1 MEIPSEPHTGSART
15 GAPAQLEVAVVIVTY
30 RSAALT
36 IACLQ
41 SLERERAGSVLNI
54 RAIVVDNASGD
65 LAEISSAVA
74 QRGWSSWVALLAA
87 PENGGFA
94 YGNNLGI
101 QHACAAHVPAYLFL
115 LNPDTEVRAGAVA
128 ALVRFLEAHPEA
140 AVAGPSFETR
150 DGRDWRVAFRF
161 PTLLGELEQGLK
173 LGLATRLLNRWAVV
187 RHMGERSEAVDW
199 VSGSAMMIRPDA
211 FAMVGGMDENYF
223 LFFEETDLCRRMRRA
238 GFTICY
244 VPESRVMHIGGVTT
258 DIRKR
263 RPSYWLDSR
272 RRYFA
277 LSFGVAHAMLIDI
290 VAVSAHLLGS
300 LKRLLQG
307 RPHSGTPRFIR
318 DLVHHSI
325 IWRRNR
331 RIAPMRSRTLV
342 AGCAAKPGGVLAQPR
357 T

>member
-1 MEIPSEPHTGSART
+1 
-15 GAPAQLEVAVVIVTY
+15 
-30 RSAALT
+30 
-36 IACLQ
+36 
-41 SLERERAGSVLNI
+41 
-54 RAIVVDNASGD
+54 
-65 LAEISSAVA
+65 
-74 QRGWSSWVALLAA
+74 
-87 PENGGFA
+87 
-94 YGNNLGI
+94 
-101 QHACAAHVPAYLFL
+101 
-115 LNPDTEVRAGAVA
+115 LNPDTEVRSGAVA

-150 DGRDWRVAFRF
+150 DGRDWSVAFRF

-173 LGLATRLLNRWAVV
+173 LGLATRLLERWAVV
-187 RHMGERSEAVDW
+187 RRMGERSETVDW
-199 VSGSAMMIRPDA
+199 VSGSAMMIRPAA
-211 FAMVGGMDENYF
+211 FASVGGMDENYF
-223 LFFEETDLCRRMRRA
+223 LFFEETDLCRRMRAA

-263 RPSYWLDSR
+263 RPPYWFDSR

-290 VAVSAHLLGS
+290 VAVGAHLLGA

-307 RPHSGTPRFIR
+307 RPQSGTPRFVR
-318 DLVHHSI
+318 DLIHHSI

-331 RIAPMRSRTLV
+331 SIAPMRSRALI
-342 AGCAAKPGGVLAQPR
+342 AGCAAKPGEAVAQPR